1 MSPDDMHPSSIL
13 FKNRIIFLFGPINQD
28 TVADIVPRLLVM
40 NSLGTEPIKLF
51 LNSPGGEVTAG
62 LAIYDTMRFIQAP
75 VYTICIGQAASMA
88 TWLLAAGA
96 PGNRVATENA
106 QIMIHQGRTLMGGT
120 YADLKISMEEFERIQ
135 QRMVNILSRHTGKK
149 DVEIV
154 KSIDRDYWMT
164 PEEALEF
171 GIIDRIVGNAE

>member
-1 MSPDDMHPSSIL
+1 MGNDDLNPGSIL
-13 FKNRIIFLFGPINQD
+13 FRNRIIFLFGPIDQD
-28 TVADIVPRLLVM
+28 TARDIIPRLLVM

-51 LNSPGGEVTAG
+51 INSPGGESAAG

-96 PGNRVATENA
+96 KGNRVASENA

-120 YADLKISMEEFERIQ
+120 YADLKISMEEFDRIH
-135 QRMVNILSRHTGKK
+135 QRMINILSRHTGK
-149 DVEIV
+149 DTSEIA

-164 PEEALEF
+164 PQEALEF
-171 GIIDRIVGNAE
+171 GIIDKVVSTPD